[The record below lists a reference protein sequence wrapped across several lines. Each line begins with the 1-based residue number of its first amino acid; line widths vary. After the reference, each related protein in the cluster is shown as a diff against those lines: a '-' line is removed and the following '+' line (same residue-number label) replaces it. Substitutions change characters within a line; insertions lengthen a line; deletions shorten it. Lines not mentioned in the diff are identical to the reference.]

1 MRLLLYGNCVPSGN
15 LRNPDMTTPNLL
27 SAKYRAN
34 QLADSILLA
43 YWANSDGDK
52 AYHMANVRQSFDDLT
67 KAMNG
72 EVSR

>member
-1 MRLLLYGNCVPSGN
+1 
-15 LRNPDMTTPNLL
+15 MTTPNLL
-27 SAKYRAN
+27 SAKYHAKA
-34 QLADSILLA
+34 LADAILLA

-52 AYHMANVRQSFDDLT
+52 AYHMANVRQSFDDLN